1 MMKRVPNP
9 RRALRGL
16 TQAADG
22 ATLVEFAFV
31 APVLLMMIFG
41 LFDIAHTQYTS
52 SVVNGAMQRSARNY
66 TLQSAST
73 NETAL
78 DNAVI
83 AQVTSVAPRGATV
96 TLQKQSVFDFADVGA
111 PEDFTDMNTNARCD
125 PGEPYVDSNNN
136 NRWDANR
143 ARDGIG
149 GARDVMIYTANVTYP
164 RLFPLFSMIGL
175 PSNVNLR
182 ATTVLRSQPFDQQAA
197 RTTTVRNC
205 T

>member
-1 MMKRVPNP
+1 MMKRVANP
-9 RRALRGL
+9 RRTLRRL
-16 TQAADG
+16 SQAADG

-31 APVLLMMIFG
+31 APVLMLMIFG

-52 SVVNGAMQRSARNY
+52 SVMNGAMQRSARSF

-83 AQVTSVAPRGATV
+83 AQVSAVVPRGATV
-96 TLQKQSVFDFADVGA
+96 TLQKQSVLDFADVNA
-111 PEDFTDMNTNARCD
+111 PEEIVADNGNGRCD
-125 PGEPYVDSNNN
+125 PGETYLESNGMTG
-136 NRWDANR
+136 WQANR

-164 RLFPLFSMIGL
+164 RLFPMFSMIGL

-182 ATTVLRSQPFDQQAA
+182 ASTVLRSQPFDQQGA